1 MQTKRLKT
9 HKTNVTLTK
18 HKFKNRSYRGYL
30 CAYRCAQLSYTTQHA
45 AVLTIFSLT
54 SKRGA
59 EWLACWT
66 RAQKDFHCVL
76 LYFFYLFC
84 LSVCLSVCLCVFVYG
99 PRCLIQIKGRRA
111 WVQIAAATL
120 SGNSPRQT
128 VHTHRASVHQAA
140 KLVAA
145 LSMVMAAN
153 RRVYDS
159 RHLQADCQEPRSAPE
174 HYARQSSV
182 GYLF

>member
-1 MQTKRLKT
+1 M
-9 HKTNVTLTK
+9 
-18 HKFKNRSYRGYL
+18 
-30 CAYRCAQLSYTTQHA
+30 CAYRCAQLSFTTQHA

-54 SKRGA
+54 SIRGA

-66 RAQKDFHCVL
+66 QAQKDIHCVL
-76 LYFFYLFC
+76 LYFFTY
-84 LSVCLSVCLCVFVYG
+84 SVCLSVCLCVFVYG
-99 PRCLIQIKGRRA
+99 PCCLIQIKGRRA

-140 KLVAA
+140 KLVAV

-174 HYARQSSV
+174 HYARQSNV
-182 GYLF
+182 GCLF

>member
-1 MQTKRLKT
+1 VCIPLCTT
-9 HKTNVTLTK
+9 VVHNTA
-18 HKFKNRSYRGYL
+18 RSSSDNILPNIHTGCRVV
-30 CAYRCAQLSYTTQHA
+30 S
-45 AVLTIFSLT
+45 VLDS
-54 SKRGA
+54 GA
-59 EWLACWT
+59 EGLSLC
-66 RAQKDFHCVL
+66 FIVL
-76 LYFFYLFC
+76 FLLI

-99 PRCLIQIKGRRA
+99 PCCLIQIKGRRA

>member
-1 MQTKRLKT
+1 MCIQLCTT
-9 HKTNVTLTK
+9 VVHNTA
-18 HKFKNRSYRGYL
+18 RSSSDNIFPNIHTGCRVV
-30 CAYRCAQLSYTTQHA
+30 S
-45 AVLTIFSLT
+45 VLDS
-54 SKRGA
+54 GA
-59 EWLACWT
+59 EGLSLC
-66 RAQKDFHCVL
+66 FIVL
-76 LYFFYLFC
+76 FFTY
-84 LSVCLSVCLCVFVYG
+84 SVCLSVCLCVFVYG
-99 PRCLIQIKGRRA
+99 QCCLIQIKGRRA

-182 GYLF
+182 GCLF